1 MFQSLLNALI
11 VGIGKYTLLFAVQQ
25 MVGLG
30 NIVLVRGGSMDT
42 VVYLGIYSEVA
53 KEVVYELIHG
63 YAISLE
69 LHSTKPTFLFL
80 RLLVVVVAGVDFPV
94 AAEVA
99 GGDSGVGLQVF
110 ARLQCKVEFTR
121 YPGGEFVAL

>member
-42 VVYLGIYSEVA
+42 VVYLGIYSEVT
-53 KEVVYELIHG
+53 KEVVYELVHG
-63 YAISLE
+63 YAIGLE
-69 LHSTKPTFLFL
+69 
-80 RLLVVVVAGVDFPV
+80 R
-94 AAEVA
+94 
-99 GGDSGVGLQVF
+99 
-110 ARLQCKVEFTR
+110 
-121 YPGGEFVAL
+121 